1 LILKERGTSLMTE
14 TGENVAPVGFDDES
28 ILLETP
34 KFVEGEAMLEG
45 NILKE
50 INQQHLLV
58 ALGILF
64 FEWRSTPHDE
74 MLMQS
79 ITAAVS
85 TLLGFKIKTSFSFS
99 FALLLLRSLNE
110 FPRIKNAERALDQ
123 L

>member
-1 LILKERGTSLMTE
+1 MTE
-14 TGENVAPVGFDDES
+14 TGGNVAPVGFDDES